1 MYGAFNLYKNLLW
14 IIINNYD
21 NIRISKKVL
30 QFKNGEE
37 NMVKIWGKLIKENKI
52 IRDEVAESNIDASY
66 QENLKACII
75 ELCDKFDISK
85 PYWLPNNLEEFN
97 RRAKTE
103 FNSDNFIEELDF
115 DKFVIEE
122 LDLEKNNS

>member
-1 MYGAFNLYKNLLW
+1 
-14 IIINNYD
+14 
-21 NIRISKKVL
+21 
-30 QFKNGEE
+30 
-37 NMVKIWGKLIKENKI
+37 MVKIWGKLIKENKI
-52 IRDEVAESNIDASY
+52 IRDEVVESNIDASY